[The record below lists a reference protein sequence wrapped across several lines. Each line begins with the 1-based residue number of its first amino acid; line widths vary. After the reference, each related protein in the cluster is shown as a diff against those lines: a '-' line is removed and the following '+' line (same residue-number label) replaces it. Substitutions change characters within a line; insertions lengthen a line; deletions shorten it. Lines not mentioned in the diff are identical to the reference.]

1 MNNIQTFHFQSH
13 DFDEISASLSRWDQT
28 YHQLSAGAFFGD
40 VDYVQIN
47 GMEIFELHWEQ
58 VIHYQGLTPPGTI
71 GFGLPKNVTGESRYL
86 NRPINNN
93 ELLIQH
99 CGTEGDL
106 IGSQNF
112 IIQVLTINEQRFFDK
127 VASITGIDNRQQ
139 LCRINRIPLT
149 PVFAVTLR
157 SKFHELIQH
166 TFQLNSA
173 TNNQFSFV
181 TALSE
186 ELLHLIANIVI
197 SGNLEHTTTRLDRQR
212 QLVKKA
218 EEYVWS
224 YPTVSPR
231 IDTLSANIGTSER
244 SLRDAFKAC
253 TGMSAGAYLK
263 TFRLNQV
270 RSELKSCS
278 TTNIRVQDVA
288 FEWGFSHMG
297 QFAADY
303 KLLFGE
309 SPSETLRHSN
319 QFRLANP

>member
-40 VDYVQIN
+40 VEYVQLN

-58 VIHYQGLTPPGTI
+58 IIHYQGLTPPGTI
-71 GFGLPKNVTGESRYL
+71 GFGLPKNCAGESRYL

-106 IGSQNF
+106 IGSRNF
-112 IIQVLTINEQRFFDK
+112 MIQVLTISEQRFFDK
-127 VASITGIDNRQQ
+127 VASITALDNQQQ
-139 LCRINRIPLT
+139 LRRISRIPLT
-149 PVFAVTLR
+149 PVIAATLR

-173 TNNQFSFV
+173 ANNQLAFV

-186 ELLHLIANIVI
+186 ELLHLVANIVI
-197 SGNLEHTTTRLDRQR
+197 SGNLEHTTIRLERQR
-212 QLVKKA
+212 QLIKKA

-224 YPTVSPR
+224 YPTVPPR
-231 IDTLSANIGTSER
+231 IETLSANIGTSER
-244 SLRDAFKAC
+244 SLRDAFRAC

-270 RSELKSCS
+270 RSELKSRS
-278 TTNIRVQDVA
+278 TTNKRVQDVA

-309 SPSETLRHSN
+309 PPSETLRHSN
-319 QFRLANP
+319 KFPLANS